1 LSLEGHDLRKL
12 PLVHRRELLARTVPP
27 RGAAQRSDHVLEH
40 GPAFLEAADEL
51 RLEGIVAK
59 KLASVYDGRRSTEWL
74 KIKCQR
80 RDDFVIGGWTDP
92 QGSRA
97 GFGALLIGRYEGDR
111 LIYVTRVGTGF
122 DTKGITALHKTLQ
135 TMARPMSPFAERSPD
150 GRENH
155 WVEPTLVCE
164 VRFTE
169 WTDDGGLR
177 HPTFLG
183 LRSDKKPEECRR
195 EEPIDLD
202 APLPERERESLE
214 PEDRV
219 VRVTN
224 PRKVYWPEGYTKN
237 DLVSYYE
244 TVAPLLLPYL
254 KDRPVVLT
262 RYPDG
267 IDGKSFYQKDAP
279 VYTPRWVRTV
289 TVTSGDGDR
298 DIRYF
303 VIDDLEMLRYVA
315 NLGTIPLH
323 VWSARVGALETP
335 DWLVIDLDPK
345 GAPFQQVVEVAKIV
359 QSILDELELPSAV
372 KTSGATGLHIL
383 LPMGQRYSDEETR
396 AFAKLIAVLVVDQA
410 PEISTIARPIH
421 QRGGKVYVDFG
432 QNGRGNTIVAPYS
445 LRPLPGAPASCPLL
459 WKEVNAHLD
468 PARFTMKT
476 LPKRFESMTDPLRMV
491 LGPGIEMHAAIQRIE
506 KRMNGEAPKKKR
518 KRT

>member
-1 LSLEGHDLRKL
+1 
-12 PLVHRRELLARTVPP
+12 
-27 RGAAQRSDHVLEH
+27 
-40 GPAFLEAADEL
+40 
-51 RLEGIVAK
+51 

-135 TMARPMSPFAERSPD
+135 TMARPMSPFAERSPN

-169 WTDDGGLR
+169 WTDDSGLR

-279 VYTPRWVRTV
+279 VY
-289 TVTSGDGDR
+289 
-298 DIRYF
+298 
-303 VIDDLEMLRYVA
+303 
-315 NLGTIPLH
+315 
-323 VWSARVGALETP
+323 
-335 DWLVIDLDPK
+335 
-345 GAPFQQVVEVAKIV
+345 
-359 QSILDELELPSAV
+359 
-372 KTSGATGLHIL
+372 
-383 LPMGQRYSDEETR
+383 
-396 AFAKLIAVLVVDQA
+396 
-410 PEISTIARPIH
+410 
-421 QRGGKVYVDFG
+421 
-432 QNGRGNTIVAPYS
+432 
-445 LRPLPGAPASCPLL
+445 
-459 WKEVNAHLD
+459 
-468 PARFTMKT
+468 
-476 LPKRFESMTDPLRMV
+476 
-491 LGPGIEMHAAIQRIE
+491 
-506 KRMNGEAPKKKR
+506 
-518 KRT
+518 